1 LRVTLAALK
10 VNSTYQSRSSG
21 SRVAFD
27 GVPGGFIDAV
37 EERSCADVALV
48 DAFGKCDKL
57 VFVRNVCSETAN
69 E

>member
-1 LRVTLAALK
+1 
-10 VNSTYQSRSSG
+10 
-21 SRVAFD
+21 
-27 GVPGGFIDAV
+27 VPGGFIDAV